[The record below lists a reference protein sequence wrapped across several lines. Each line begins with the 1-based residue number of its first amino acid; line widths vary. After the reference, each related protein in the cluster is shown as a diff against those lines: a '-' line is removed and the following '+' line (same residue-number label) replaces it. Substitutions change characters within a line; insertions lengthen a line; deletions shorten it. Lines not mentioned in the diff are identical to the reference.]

1 MDSLRQP
8 LLLPRT
14 EIPPYAFTF
23 LAITIALEVTGT
35 LILKSALDDV
45 RIYFPAYALY
55 FAGFSMFSFTLRYF
69 PLSVAYTTWCALG
82 TVGVAILSRACYG
95 EKLSLERWICILAT
109 LPPVIGLHVLP

>member
-23 LAITIALEVTGT
+23 LAITIVLEVTGT

-55 FAGFSMFSFTLRYF
+55 FAGFSMFSFTLRYI

-82 TVGVAILSRACYG
+82 TVGVAVLSRVCYA

-109 LPPVIGLHVLP
+109 LPPVIGLHMLP